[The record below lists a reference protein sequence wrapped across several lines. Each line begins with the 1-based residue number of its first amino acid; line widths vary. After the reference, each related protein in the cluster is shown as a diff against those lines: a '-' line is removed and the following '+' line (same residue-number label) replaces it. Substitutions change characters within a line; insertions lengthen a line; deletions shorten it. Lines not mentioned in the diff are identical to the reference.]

1 MFSKGTFV
9 LFWSLVVSENGS
21 MPPESSPLVRGS
33 LSNGLKVGAGGGGGG
48 TKSMSADSCGGA
60 PSANG
65 LKVAGSEGS
74 AGVFWFSIESAFG
87 SSLKGLKPGGGGG
100 VSGSEAKGSKV
111 GAGGAGSGICGC

>member
-9 LFWSLVVSENGS
+9 LFWSLVVSANGS
-21 MPPESSPLVRGS
+21 ISSESSPFGSGS

-48 TKSMSADSCGGA
+48 AKSMSADSCGGA

-87 SSLKGLKPGGGGG
+87 SLSKGLKPGGGGG

-111 GAGGAGSGICGC
+111 GAGGTGSDICGC

>member
-9 LFWSLVVSENGS
+9 LFWSLVVSANGS
-21 MPPESSPLVRGS
+21 MSSESPPFGRGS

-48 TKSMSADSCGGA
+48 TKSMSADSCGGV

-74 AGVFWFSIESAFG
+74 AGVFCFSIESAFG
-87 SSLKGLKPGGGGG
+87 SLSKGLKPGGGGG